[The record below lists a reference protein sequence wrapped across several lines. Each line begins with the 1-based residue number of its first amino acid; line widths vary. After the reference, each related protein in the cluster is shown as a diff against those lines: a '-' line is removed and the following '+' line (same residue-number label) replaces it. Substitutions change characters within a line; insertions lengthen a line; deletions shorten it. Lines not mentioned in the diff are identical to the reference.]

1 MSSRVIVSLLAL
13 PLILFWICS
22 TTDAGHGDLCVTDSN
37 CTELD
42 DNSTCRFSQSCDST
56 ASCTG
61 VCACVEGFTH
71 VNGSCVKIRLGDP
84 CTSNTS
90 CNSSVENSACV
101 NGTCEC
107 GGEYVMKHENVCS
120 VRLLGDKCLKTADCN
135 ATVMYSQC
143 HKQTKICRCPRFF
156 VQVNNN
162 TCKPVVD
169 APCSSDEM
177 CMSIPNATC
186 SKCPTSQPCVRRC
199 QCFDG
204 FTKVN
209 GSCVKLKIGD
219 GCELFPGKNCSQTIS
234 NSECKNET
242 CQCSGGYKHRQDVC
256 LLRVVGDNCSHNE
269 DCEAAVDRS
278 FCNSSSSTCQCL
290 QGYISRGSGVACDRV
305 KIGDQCK
312 SHEDCNKSVRN
323 SRCTDNFCICL
334 KDYSSNRNKTHCL
347 ERLLGDPCEDETSC
361 ANVKESTC
369 NQTCVCRPGFKPNS
383 RRRCEKRQLGDL
395 CTSHL
400 DCANACGGNACA
412 CTSGKCSKAALEET
426 NCSTNYDC
434 MELFNNSF
442 CDNSTCHCNVNLAPD
457 PAFQKCVFYNLGHVC
472 SETKNRCE
480 YSVNNSVCFNKTC
493 QCKDTHYPMNNSICS
508 IKQIGGLK
516 CESNTQC
523 KVNNSFCEMNNTCK
537 CKVGYRQEGFD
548 ACVLA
553 SLYDEC
559 TKPED
564 CNTTILHSDCDHG
577 RCRCLPGYTP
587 NITTTTS
594 SCEMRTLGSG
604 CKHSFDCSS
613 VIENSVCVQCGP
625 NTSDPQTCLTCQCKA
640 GYIAKDASPNSTG
653 RWLCVSRSLGDPCHD
668 DSSCADIEN
677 SACQN
682 TCVCQPGYV
691 GVGRRRCSRRESGIR
706 TLHEGI
712 FSTPPHH
719 YKSVLIAPPTPYKDI
734 LSTLP
739 TPYMDI
745 LSTPPTPYKE
755 IISHPPT
762 PYKEIL
768 STPPTPYKETIS
780 PPPTPYKEIIS
791 ILSTPNMDIISA
803 SSPLYKDFLLS
814 PPRAYLYQNKH
825 PLSNDE
831 HARRPRAVTPRALVT
846 APTRP
851 LMTGAACSTHQ
862 DCTGMCYAPICACSR
877 GTCFDAALGEM
888 ECESDVDCTVAN
900 SVCRQQSCTC
910 DEGYSEMDVYTCRF
924 YHLGDGCYDNSL
936 CANSVMHSMCVSFK
950 CQCQDT
956 YYQDDAKT
964 CLLKGTGCSSD
975 SQCEKQFL
983 HSFCDVDG
991 ACQCVIGY
999 RKNAVGACAP
1009 VGLGDRCVSQ
1019 EECNVTNPHS
1029 ECFFNTCVCVPGY
1042 SPKHSDQLVP
1052 GQATCLPTT
1061 LGDACTSSQD
1071 CSLTIPNSYCG
1082 VCDQTSPDPLCVDAC
1097 RRLMHVSSL
1106 PTNCSLNACL
1116 CKDGFLEM
1124 AGNQCAPR
1132 VLSDPCTN
1140 DSDCSVHVP
1149 NAVCVSKRCRCGGGY
1164 LQTRNNTF
1172 CPRKKIG
1179 DFCYTGPND
1188 DCSKAVDNS
1197 VCTRNGT
1204 KAICLCK
1211 SGYQVDASMT
1221 LCRRR
1226 RIREQTC
1233 AVDLDCRDAVNM
1245 SHCAS
1250 GVCVCDHGYATN
1262 LDRDAC
1268 HRMRLHT
1275 DTCTAESEC
1284 STAVDYSTCVNGKCA
1299 CVSGFYSENNNTG
1312 CLKRKIGI
1320 GKCDVHV
1327 DCSDAVNNSEC
1338 RGLCRCMSGY
1348 MTRNDDATT
1357 CHRRVIYDNCTLDTD
1372 CSDAVADTICRGRR
1386 CVCSLGFYASADN
1399 TTCIKRKLGDR
1410 CSFNLDCQMVTGS
1423 SGCANGTCVC
1433 SQGYDGHANSTQCV
1447 KAPER
1452 LGSECEYDEQC
1463 STRFPSSIGHS
1474 TCSPATLTC
1483 VCPNGTFVSRDAKAC
1498 VKLPQKIGDYCADDT
1513 HCSRMANNTIC
1524 NTTSMTSWCQCASG
1538 YFLDNNSSA
1547 CHKLP
1552 TALGDVCNQNEQ
1564 CSVNITHSSCERGR
1578 VYLPVWL

>member
-640 GYIAKDASPNSTG
+640 GYIAK
-653 RWLCVSRSLGDPCHD
+653 
-668 DSSCADIEN
+668 
-677 SACQN
+677 
-682 TCVCQPGYV
+682 
-691 GVGRRRCSRRESGIR
+691 
-706 TLHEGI
+706 
-712 FSTPPHH
+712 
-719 YKSVLIAPPTPYKDI
+719 
-734 LSTLP
+734 
-739 TPYMDI
+739 
-745 LSTPPTPYKE
+745 
-755 IISHPPT
+755 
-762 PYKEIL
+762 
-768 STPPTPYKETIS
+768 
-780 PPPTPYKEIIS
+780 
-791 ILSTPNMDIISA
+791 
-803 SSPLYKDFLLS
+803 
-814 PPRAYLYQNKH
+814 
-825 PLSNDE
+825 
-831 HARRPRAVTPRALVT
+831 
-846 APTRP
+846 
-851 LMTGAACSTHQ
+851 
-862 DCTGMCYAPICACSR
+862 
-877 GTCFDAALGEM
+877 
-888 ECESDVDCTVAN
+888 
-900 SVCRQQSCTC
+900 
-910 DEGYSEMDVYTCRF
+910 
-924 YHLGDGCYDNSL
+924 
-936 CANSVMHSMCVSFK
+936 
-950 CQCQDT
+950 
-956 YYQDDAKT
+956 
-964 CLLKGTGCSSD
+964 
-975 SQCEKQFL
+975 
-983 HSFCDVDG
+983 
-991 ACQCVIGY
+991 
-999 RKNAVGACAP
+999 
-1009 VGLGDRCVSQ
+1009 
-1019 EECNVTNPHS
+1019 
-1029 ECFFNTCVCVPGY
+1029 
-1042 SPKHSDQLVP
+1042 
-1052 GQATCLPTT
+1052 
-1061 LGDACTSSQD
+1061 
-1071 CSLTIPNSYCG
+1071 
-1082 VCDQTSPDPLCVDAC
+1082 
-1097 RRLMHVSSL
+1097 
-1106 PTNCSLNACL
+1106 
-1116 CKDGFLEM
+1116 
-1124 AGNQCAPR
+1124 GNQCAPR